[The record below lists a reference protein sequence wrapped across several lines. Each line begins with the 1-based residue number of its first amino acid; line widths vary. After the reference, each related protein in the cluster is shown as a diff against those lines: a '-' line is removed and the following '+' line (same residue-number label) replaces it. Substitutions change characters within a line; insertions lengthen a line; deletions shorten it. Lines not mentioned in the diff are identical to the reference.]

1 MKIVYVFL
9 FFSKVIKKSA
19 NDVAVVVSAG
29 VTLYEALKAAE
40 TLEKQGINI
49 CIIDVFTVKPLDV
62 DTIRTQAKECG
73 GRIITVEDHYPEG
86 KFYT

>member
-1 MKIVYVFL
+1 M
-9 FFSKVIKKSA
+9 FSFQVIKKSA
-19 NDVAVVVSAG
+19 NDVAVVISAG

-62 DTIRTQAKECG
+62 VTIRAQAQECG
-73 GRIITVEDHYPEG
+73 GRIITVEDHYSEG
-86 KFYT
+86 KI

>member
-1 MKIVYVFL
+1 M
-9 FFSKVIKKSA
+9 
-19 NDVAVVVSAG
+19 VVSAG

-62 DTIRTQAKECG
+62 ATIKTHAQECG

-86 KFYT
+86 KFNVLYSFIYL